1 MRQYWLT
8 ASVLCL
14 SLLGFVSIQAAY
26 ARMDAMQL
34 RLLEPYSQ
42 DLRWDNVESAPAWIN
57 GVKPEYHDDWEMNRV
72 RLAPKQQ
79 VTVFLP
85 AYESLRLY
93 HPKQTVDN
101 KELDIYASSG
111 TGLAVKQNLQQS
123 SDGHSLIL
131 SPHSATPLLIHITRK
146 CCRAGDVDAALFVSR
161 KVPLGEIAPYRKP
174 LWFSGQWC
182 WLGQEPFTL
191 PDLYKQLPAQQKKSL
206 ELVGPARVTIKNRL
220 HYEQYAGDLAQDY
233 RIHYWLDDDK
243 AQELDFSTSVE
254 TGRVITVNGSIE
266 VVGREEQAYLEIP
279 AGRHRLVLQADRPL
293 FVQLLAQTEHD
304 YLFRSLNNPRLPVE
318 SIRNQGLLTTTELDQ
333 QAQTAKRIAQDNSR
347 KEGGQVASNLL
358 REAALKR
365 EDYPAGLT
373 EAEHLRTTRSF
384 YRDLLPSKKADP
396 GTQFMAYFL
405 TETLQPIN
413 RPSRDTLLADQH
425 LAEALKRAS
434 QAYFTPLTKVGS
446 AGANEY
452 TLPEQQTDGFLRLII
467 DKRDCSSGFLH
478 IQIDQQMTKDLW
490 LRCQPDLESEAFTR
504 SLAETALMRLQ
515 QKPDSFNVSLEALF
529 STYSEPARVIA
540 TAVYEISLPKS
551 TRTIK
556 LWQVSKPI
564 KPVNVAVQYRASK
577 VFLLSEQ
584 SYLARLRDSSG
595 KHTFAQMIDNALGTN
610 DNLNQKSSTLS
621 AVEQQL
627 VNEWLP
633 LQRLLQAEYRLYK
646 SSVSS
651 YPATQAVLT
660 VDQQVIDNETALS
673 KSSEAQQNWLE
684 ALEHWGKVV
693 NYSEGLKRQQAQLH
707 QAHVLTKMGEDYLA
721 ENLRRYLSLFADA
734 SVAEQAIVELSDG
747 YQAQNNNAAFLTL
760 ASAISIQRPTVAHN
774 YLLLNALLKNGE
786 YRFALLLGLTL
797 GEQLPLD
804 GLLAAAYQLEW
815 WQTYQWLQDKLP
827 PDQRAF
833 WLGLKSQR
841 NGDYNAALK
850 AWSGVK
856 LKPWHDYLQQGLL
869 LRDRLTQITGQNAQT
884 LYGQWSTWQQQHPGT
899 KTWQNALWHVKDYAG
914 SDTYYAVE
922 RDVYAQAVKGTL
934 QRPVVLG
941 IMGPVTLNLQIRPL
955 HPTGQ
960 PDVAFDGWLQII
972 DNDVPYRY
980 PYTNNLTSQGLK
992 VTGAD
997 NLQVGNVVNLVYQVG
1012 QGWHEIKLNSEQAP
1026 LSIGIQEQRPE
1037 LPLSVLPPLKT
1048 DTFAEMGFIS
1058 RSHNTH
1064 PANK

>member
-1 MRQYWLT
+1 VFLRLFVL
-8 ASVLCL
+8 VLCL
-14 SLLGFVSIQAAY
+14 AFISVAHAHI
-26 ARMDAMQL
+26 DAMQL
-34 RLLEPYSQ
+34 RLLESYSQ
-42 DLRWDNVESAPAWIN
+42 GLRWDNIESAPAWVN
-57 GVKPEYHDDWEMNRV
+57 GVKPEYHDDWEMHRV

-93 HPKQTVDN
+93 HPKQTLDN

-111 TGLAVKQNLQQS
+111 TGLAVKQNLQLS
-123 SDGHSLIL
+123 SDGHSLVL
-131 SPHSATPLLIHITRK
+131 SPHSATPLLVHITRK

-161 KVPLGEIAPYRKP
+161 KVPLGEIAPYRN
-174 LWFSGQWC
+174 LVWSSARWC

-191 PDLYKQLPAQQKKSL
+191 PELYKQLPAKKKQHFDL
-206 ELVGPARVTIKNRL
+206 AGPARIAIKNRL
-220 HYEQYAGDLAQDY
+220 HYEQYAGELIQDY
-233 RIHYWLDDDK
+233 LIRYWLDDDK
-243 AQELDFSTSVE
+243 KAQELGFSTSVE
-254 TGRVITVNGSIE
+254 TGRVITVDGSIE

-293 FVQLLAQTEHD
+293 YVQLLAQTEHD

-318 SIRNQGLLTTTELDQ
+318 SIRNQGLLTTTELVQ

-384 YRDLLPSKKADP
+384 YRDLLPSKKADL

-413 RPSRDTLLADQH
+413 RPSRDTILADQH
-425 LAEALKRAS
+425 LAEALKRVS
-434 QAYFTPLTKVGS
+434 QAYFTPLTKAGS

-467 DKRDCSSGFLH
+467 DKRNCVSGFLH
-478 IQIDQQMTKDLW
+478 IQIDQQITKDLW

-504 SLAETALMRLQ
+504 SLADIALMRLQ
-515 QKPDSFNVSLEALF
+515 QEPDSFNASLEVPF
-529 STYSEPARVIA
+529 STYSEPAQLIA
-540 TAVYEISLPKS
+540 TAVYEVPFPKS
-551 TRTIK
+551 TRTLK
-556 LWQVSKPI
+556 LWQVSKPT
-564 KPVNVAVQYRASK
+564 KPVNVAIQYRASK
-577 VFLLSEQ
+577 AFSLSEQ
-584 SYLARLRDSSG
+584 GYLARLRDSSG
-595 KHTFAQMIDNALGTN
+595 KHVLTRMIENITSTN
-610 DNLNQKSSTLS
+610 DNPNQKLS
-621 AVEQQL
+621 ARPPAEQQL
-627 VNEWLP
+627 ANEWLP
-633 LQRLLQAEYRLYK
+633 LQRLLQTEYRLYK

-651 YPATQAVLT
+651 YPAAQAAT
-660 VDQQVIDNETALS
+660 VDQQVIDNEMALS
-673 KSSEAQQNWLE
+673 KNAEAQQLWLE

-693 NYSEGLKRQQAQLH
+693 NYSKGLVRQQAQLY
-707 QAHVLTKMGEDYLA
+707 QAHVLSKLGEDYLA
-721 ENLRRYLSLFADA
+721 ESLRRYLSLFADA
-734 SVAEQAIVELSDG
+734 SVAEQAITELSDS
-747 YQAQNNNAAFLTL
+747 YQSQNNTTALLTL
-760 ASAISIQRPTVAHN
+760 AAAMSIQRPTAAHSQ
-774 YLLLNALLKNGE
+774 LLVNALLKNGE
-786 YRFALLLGLTL
+786 YRFALLLGLSL
-797 GEQLPLD
+797 DEQIPSE

-815 WQTYQWLQDKLP
+815 WEAYQRLQDKLP
-827 PDQRAF
+827 PDRRAF
-833 WLGLKSQR
+833 WLGLKAQHH
-841 NGDYNAALK
+841 GDYNAALK

-856 LKPWHDYLQQGLL
+856 LKPWHDYLQQGLS
-869 LRDRLTQITGQNAQT
+869 LRDRLTRITGQNAQT

-922 RDVYAQAVKGTL
+922 RDVYAQAVRGTL

-955 HPTGQ
+955 HPTDQ

-972 DNDVPYRY
+972 DNDVPYHY

-992 VTGAD
+992 VTEAD
-997 NLQVGNVVNLVYQVG
+997 NLQVGSAVNLVYQVG

-1037 LPLSVLPPLKT
+1037 LALSVLPPLKT